1 MAEMKANQAAARS
14 ASSEGG
20 GGRRAGGTK
29 LNRTPEWLAL
39 GKHREQ
45 FGQTHLRELFEE
57 NPGRGAGYTLQVGDL
72 HIDYSKQLVT
82 DETLALLR
90 ELAAATGVAELR
102 EAMFRGEKINTTE
115 DRAVLHTALRA
126 PRGAAVEVDGED
138 VVPGVH
144 AVLDTMAAFS
154 DRIRSGEWT
163 GFTGKRI
170 KNVVNIGI
178 GGSDLG
184 PAMAYEA
191 LRAFADRALT
201 VRFVSNVDGA
211 DLHEAVRDLD
221 PAETLFIIASKTFTT
236 IETITNATSARGW
249 LLAGLAGGTSR
260 PEAGGDRAAVARHFV
275 ALSTNAEK
283 VTDFGIDPAN
293 MFEFW
298 DWVGG
303 RYSFDSAIGLSLMIA
318 IGPEAFRQMLD
329 GFHLMDEHFRTAP
342 AEENA
347 PLLLGLLGVWY
358 GAFFDAQSHAV
369 LPYSHYLSRFTAY
382 LQQLDMESN
391 GKSVDRDGDPVE
403 WQTGPVVWGTP
414 GTNGQHAYYQLIHQ
428 GTKVIPADFIGFAR
442 PVAELEAAP
451 AAQHDLLMANFFAQT
466 QALAFGK
473 TADEVRAEGAPESLV
488 PHKTFHG
495 NHPTTTILATELTPG
510 VLGQLIAL
518 YEHKVFV
525 QGAVWNIDSF
535 DQWGVE
541 LGKVLAKRI
550 EPALTE
556 GADVPGL
563 DASTKALVA
572 TYRGLRGRS

>member
-1 MAEMKANQAAARS
+1 MSGMNAQSRTRLNQ
-14 ASSEGG
+14 
-20 GGRRAGGTK
+20 
-29 LNRTPEWLAL
+29 TPEWTAL

-45 FGQTHLRELFEE
+45 LGTTHLRELFADDPE
-57 NPGRGAGYTLQVGDL
+57 RGTGYALRVGDL
-72 HIDYSKQLVT
+72 YIDYSKQLVT
-82 DETLALLR
+82 DETLRLLR
-90 ELAAATGVAELR
+90 ELAGATGVAALR
-102 EAMFRGEKINTTE
+102 DAMFRGDKINTTE

-126 PRGAAVEVDGED
+126 PRDAVIEVDGEN
-138 VVPGVH
+138 VVPAVH
-144 AVLDTMAAFS
+144 AVLDKMAAFS
-154 DRIRSGEWT
+154 ERVRSGEWT
-163 GFTGKRI
+163 GHTGKPI

-191 LRAFADRALT
+191 LRSFTDRSLT

-211 DLHEAVRDLD
+211 DLHEALQGLD
-221 PAETLFIIASKTFTT
+221 PAETLFVIASKTFTT
-236 IETITNATSARGW
+236 IETITNATSARDW
-249 LLAGLAGGTSR
+249 LLTGLRAGQ
-260 PEAGGDRAAVARHFV
+260 DAVAKHFV
-275 ALSTNAEK
+275 ALSTNGEK
-283 VTDFGIDPAN
+283 VADFGIDTAN

-303 RYSFDSAIGLSLMIA
+303 RYSYDSAIGLSLMIA
-318 IGPEAFRQMLD
+318 IGPDRFREMLD
-329 GFHLMDEHFRTAP
+329 GFHLVDEHFRTAP

-369 LPYSHYLSRFTAY
+369 LPYSHYLSKFTAY

-391 GKSVDRDGDPVE
+391 GKSVDRDGNPVD

-428 GTKVIPADFIGFAR
+428 GTKVIPADFIGFAE
-442 PVAELEAAP
+442 PVDGLLP
-451 AAQHDLLMANFFAQT
+451 GLVAQHDLLMANFFAQT

-473 TADEVRAEGAPESLV
+473 TPDEVRAEGVAEELV
-488 PHKTFHG
+488 PHKTFRG
-495 NHPTTTILATELTPG
+495 NHPTTTILADRLTPS

-541 LGKVLAKRI
+541 LGKVLAKKI
-550 EPALTE
+550 EPLLTE
-556 GADVPGL
+556 DEAAEREAAERL
-563 DASTKALVA
+563 DSSTAALVA
-572 TYRGLRGRS
+572 AYRERRGR